1 MGSPTQVFEGDRRL
15 NFTATTTAIAD
26 AGNILGILVASST
39 AGTIKVADGK
49 GTICNTMSV
58 TAGTFYRMPCRY
70 VGGLT
75 ITVTGTLD
83 ATIFYKL

>member
-1 MGSPTQVFEGDRRL
+1 MANDKRL
-15 NFTATTTAIAD
+15 NFTATNTSLTA
-26 AGNILGILVASST
+26 GKLKGILVASST

-58 TAGTFYRMPCRY
+58 AAGTYYQMPADY

-75 ITVTGTLD
+75 ITVGGTLD
-83 ATIFYKL
+83 ATLFYTT

>member
-1 MGSPTQVFEGDRRL
+1 MANNKRL
-15 NFTATTTAIAD
+15 NLTATNASLS
-26 AGNILGILVASST
+26 AGTLVGILVASSS

-58 TAGTFYRMPCRY
+58 AAATYYPMPADF

-75 ITVTGTLD
+75 ITVGGTLD
-83 ATIFYKL
+83 ATLFYTT